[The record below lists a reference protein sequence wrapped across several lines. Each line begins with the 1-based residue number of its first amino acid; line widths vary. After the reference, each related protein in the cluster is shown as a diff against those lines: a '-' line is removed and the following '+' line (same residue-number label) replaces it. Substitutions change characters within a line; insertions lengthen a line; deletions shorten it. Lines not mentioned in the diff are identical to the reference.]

1 MKNVIVNIKGD
12 FWMIVLTSLKEII
25 KPKIECIHKFSS
37 LHFYFLVKKKFVQT
51 TLQSSLA
58 NLVS

>member
-12 FWMIVLTSLKEII
+12 FWMIVLISLKEII

-37 LHFYFLVKKKFVQT
+37 LHLYILVKKKFVQT
-51 TLQSSLA
+51 TLQSSLV
-58 NLVS
+58 NFVS